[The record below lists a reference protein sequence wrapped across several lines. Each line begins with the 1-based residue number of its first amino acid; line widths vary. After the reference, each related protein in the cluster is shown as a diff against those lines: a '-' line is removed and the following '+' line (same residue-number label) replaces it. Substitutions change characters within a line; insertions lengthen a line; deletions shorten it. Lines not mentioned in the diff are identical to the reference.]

1 MTTAAIISTI
11 IGITLLLVFYIT
23 GYTLMYKAKNDT
35 ALLIGLITVFLAI
48 GIGIITVVVGR
59 SLREDESSS
68 QDSSQT
74 EEICSLTH
82 FEDIPD
88 YIEGC
93 AITDTT
99 NRRFY
104 VTRMSDKEDNSSEE
118 CDNINSISDDTRSED
133 SSGL

>member
-1 MTTAAIISTI
+1 MTVAAVISAI
-11 IGITLLLVFYIT
+11 IGITLLLVFYII

-59 SLREDESSS
+59 SLKEDNNSSS
-68 QDSSQT
+68 QSSQI
-74 EEICSLTH
+74 EETCSLTH

-93 AITDTT
+93 AITDAT

-104 VTRMSDKEDNSSEE
+104 VT
-118 CDNINSISDDTRSED
+118 
-133 SSGL
+133 